1 MKKTFQETAREYA
14 DSVINSFGRN
24 GVPNGISDI
33 KEMLVL
39 AFENGSEWQAKRSPW
54 ISVKERLPESNITV
68 LTKGAYGHLICFLST
83 LGEWET
89 NANVNDE
96 RLAITHWMPI
106 PPSEETI
113 EVNKDNMENNDIKKL
128 VLGEEKKGNIVYN
141 TPFGLYS
148 AKLDTFLSQSTE
160 SILYDL
166 NRDFGT
172 ILAQIDDVKWVNDYA
187 LSKVVIEL
195 KKRLA
200 EAEENLKEQMENN
213 K

>member
-1 MKKTFQETAREYA
+1 M
-14 DSVINSFGRN
+14 G
-24 GVPNGISDI
+24 
-33 KEMLVL
+33 
-39 AFENGSEWQAKRSPW
+39 EN
-54 ISVKERLPESNITV
+54 
-68 LTKGAYGHLICFLST
+68 
-83 LGEWET
+83 
-89 NANVNDE
+89 
-96 RLAITHWMPI
+96 
-106 PPSEETI
+106 
-113 EVNKDNMENNDIKKL
+113 IKKL
-128 VLGEEKKGNIVYN
+128 VLEEEKKGNIVYN

-148 AKLDTFLSQSTE
+148 AELDTFLSQSTG

-200 EAEENLKEQMENN
+200 EAEEKLKEKMENN

>member
-1 MKKTFQETAREYA
+1 
-14 DSVINSFGRN
+14 
-24 GVPNGISDI
+24 
-33 KEMLVL
+33 
-39 AFENGSEWQAKRSPW
+39 
-54 ISVKERLPESNITV
+54 
-68 LTKGAYGHLICFLST
+68 
-83 LGEWET
+83 
-89 NANVNDE
+89 
-96 RLAITHWMPI
+96 
-106 PPSEETI
+106 
-113 EVNKDNMENNDIKKL
+113 MENNDIKKL
-128 VLGEEKKGNIVYN
+128 VLDEEKKGNIVYN

-148 AKLDTFLSQSTE
+148 AKLDAFLSQSTE

-200 EAEENLKEQMENN
+200 EAEEKLKEKMENN